1 MIIGLGIDMIEVARI
16 QRSLEHTKIGRRF
29 RDRVYTEKE
38 IAYCER
44 RERHKYESY
53 AGRFAVK
60 EAGMKAL
67 GQGWGAKVGWLD
79 IEVLSLASGEPTVVL
94 HNKASS
100 LAQELGIHHIAVSIT
115 HTKLH
120 AMATLIAEGERVN
133 RD

>member
-1 MIIGLGIDMIEVARI
+1 MILGVGVDLIDVARI
-16 QRSLEHTKIGRRF
+16 QRSLENPRIGQ
-29 RDRVYTEKE
+29 RVRERVFTDGEVE
-38 IAYCER
+38 YCEAR
-44 RERHKYESY
+44 KRKYESY

-100 LAQELGIHHIAVSIT
+100 LAQELGIQQIAVSIT
-115 HTKLH
+115 HTKHH

>member
-1 MIIGLGIDMIEVARI
+1 
-16 QRSLEHTKIGRRF
+16 
-29 RDRVYTEKE
+29 
-38 IAYCER
+38 
-44 RERHKYESY
+44 
-53 AGRFAVK
+53 
-60 EAGMKAL
+60 MKAL

-100 LAQELGIHHIAVSIT
+100 LARELGIQHLVVSIT
-115 HTKLH
+115 HTKSH